1 MSDTTKLL
9 ICPACGAPLDPQP
22 GELTLKCGYCGNA
35 VVLPRSLR
43 APVSHGDFAASSTGF
58 DLNSIVGQAAR
69 IKEVVELVRA
79 SKKIEAI
86 KLYREITGMGL
97 KESKD
102 AVDAIEAGRPFALD
116 LDNQGAIAGTSYSQP
131 TIRVDARGS
140 KLGLWLGCG
149 ITSIVL
155 FIIGSALIPVLAT
168 IPFIAALVGSPS
180 SVQIPGVESDKP
192 IDIQIPGLGPAASF
206 ATQALAFGEKG
217 SGPGLFDDP
226 RYVAVDGAG
235 HIYVGN
241 YQDGRVQIF
250 DGQGQFQRQI
260 NIGNTILRGM
270 AASPGGDLY
279 LAYGGDVH
287 VYNTDGQEQGT
298 LTYDGYIDSIA
309 LSADGSLYAAAD
321 GETLLRFNPDGSLS
335 LEIPDA
341 ISSISNDSELD
352 TKVAVD
358 GLGNIYALGRFNSA
372 VFIFDTAGN
381 FIDRFGGDTTTPAGG
396 VDPGRFQA
404 VDAIAVDGYGRI
416 FVSDIWGIQ
425 MFSSDGQHLDFLDI
439 EGVAFGMAFDL
450 QNNLY
455 IASNVGKVFKYEIEK
470 P

>member
-22 GELTLKCGYCGNA
+22 GEVTLKCGYCGNSVA
-35 VVLPRSLR
+35 LPQSLR
-43 APVSHGDFAASSTGF
+43 APISHGDFVTSSTGF
-58 DLNSIVGQAAR
+58 DLNKMIGQAER
-69 IKEVVELVRA
+69 MKEVVDLIHRGN
-79 SKKIEAI
+79 KIGAI
-86 KLYREITGMGL
+86 KVYREITGMGL
-97 KESKD
+97 KESKE
-102 AVDAIEAGRPFALD
+102 AIEAIEAGRPIAMD
-116 LDNQGAIAGTSYSQP
+116 LGTQVSVSGQTYAQP
-131 TIRVDARGS
+131 TITVNARGS

-149 ITSIVL
+149 ITVL
-155 FIIGSALIPVLAT
+155 VLVIIAGALIPVLAT
-168 IPFIAALVGSPS
+168 VPFIAALVGPS
-180 SVQIPGVESDKP
+180 REIKIPGNESGEP
-192 IDIQIPGLGPAASF
+192 IAIQIPGMESAASF
-206 ATQALAFGEKG
+206 ATEMLTFGGKG

-235 HIYVGN
+235 NIYVGD
-241 YQDGRVQIF
+241 YQDGRVQVF

-260 NIGNTILRGM
+260 NIGDTILRGM

-279 LAYGGDVH
+279 LAY
-287 VYNTDGQEQGT
+287 DGKVNIFNSSGQPQGT
-298 LTYDGYIDSIA
+298 LAYDGYMDSIA
-309 LSADGSLYAAAD
+309 LGADGSLYAVTD

-341 ISSISNDSELD
+341 VSSISNDSELD
-352 TKVAVD
+352 TKIAVD
-358 GLGNIYALGRFNSA
+358 GLGNLYALGTFNSA
-372 VFIFDTAGN
+372 VFRFDPTGK
-381 FIDRFGGDTTTPAGG
+381 FLDRFGGKTTTPAGG

-404 VDAIAVDGYGRI
+404 VDAIAVDGYGRV

-425 MFSSDGQHLDFLDI
+425 MFGSDGQYLDFLKI

-455 IASNVGKVFKYEIEK
+455 IASNAGQVFKFEIEK